1 MSIYFRIYHNLC
13 HSRKQ
18 LKDSWGSGS
27 NLHRHHI
34 IPVHSGGVDSD
45 ENYTYLTL
53 REHQIA
59 HFLLW
64 KINRTPNDLRSMK
77 MLGARLSSEQRKI
90 VGEWCHKNNIG
101 IFSEEYKSDKIK
113 QKERCKRSAQTQKKM
128 KVGTFS
134 EEGRKTLASKAGKV
148 SGTLQKRNKMNIHDP
163 SNFKKH
169 ASIGGKAIKGMIC
182 VTNGSHRTRIRPEKL
197 QEYVANGYRKGFTL
211 FS

>member
-13 HSRKQ
+13 QSRKQ
-18 LKDSWGSGS
+18 LKDSWVHGS

-34 IPVHSGGVDSD
+34 TPVHSGGLDVE

-64 KINRTPNDLRSMK
+64 KINRMLNDLRSMK

-90 VGEWCHKNNIG
+90 IGQWCHQNKIG
-101 IFSEEYKSDKIK
+101 IFSQEYKDNKTK
-113 QKERCKRSAQTQKKM
+113 QKERCKKSAQTQKKM

-134 EEGRKTLASKAGKV
+134 ENGRKQLVSKAGKV
-148 SGTLQKRNKMNIHDP
+148 SGFLQKQNKKNIHDP

-169 ASIGGKAIKGMIC
+169 ASLGGRAIKGMIC
-182 VTNGSHRTRIRPEKL
+182 VTNGSRRTRIKPEKL
-197 QEYVANGYRKGFTL
+197 QEYIDNGYRKGFTL